1 MSFLF
6 WYFPLINLVAF
17 SIIEVDKQLAI
28 QQKRRISERNLLFSS
43 AIGGTIGSGLAMLIF
58 RHKTSKISFLRKFF
72 IIGILQVFLVYF
84 YVIKSK
90 KLLLLITS
98 KVASGYAFAKAAGT
112 FDFLVSLHLK

>member
-17 SIIEVDKQLAI
+17 SIIGIDKRLAI

-58 RHKTSKISFLRKFF
+58 RHKTSKMSFLWKFF
-72 IIGILQVFLVYF
+72 IIGIIQVFLVYF

-90 KLLLLITS
+90 
-98 KVASGYAFAKAAGT
+98 
-112 FDFLVSLHLK
+112 

>member
-17 SIIEVDKQLAI
+17 STIGIDKRLAI
-28 QQKRRISERNLLFSS
+28 QQKRRVSELNLLFTSV
-43 AIGGTIGSGLAMLIF
+43 IGGTIGSGLAMLIF
-58 RHKTSKISFLRKFF
+58 RHKTSKMSFLWKFF

-90 KLLLLITS
+90 
-98 KVASGYAFAKAAGT
+98 
-112 FDFLVSLHLK
+112 

>member
-17 SIIEVDKQLAI
+17 SIIGIDKRLAI
-28 QQKRRISERNLLFSS
+28 QQKRRISERNLLLSS

-58 RHKTSKISFLRKFF
+58 RHKTSKMSFLWKFF

-90 KLLLLITS
+90 
-98 KVASGYAFAKAAGT
+98 
-112 FDFLVSLHLK
+112 

>member
-1 MSFLF
+1 MSSLF

-17 SIIEVDKQLAI
+17 SIIGVDKQLAI

-58 RHKTSKISFLRKFF
+58 RHKTSKISFLWKFC
-72 IIGILQVFLVYF
+72 IIGILQVFLVYC

-90 KLLLLITS
+90 
-98 KVASGYAFAKAAGT
+98 
-112 FDFLVSLHLK
+112 

>member
-17 SIIEVDKQLAI
+17 IIIGVDKQLAI

-58 RHKTSKISFLRKFF
+58 RHKTSKMSFLWKFF

-90 KLLLLITS
+90 
-98 KVASGYAFAKAAGT
+98 
-112 FDFLVSLHLK
+112 

>member
-1 MSFLF
+1 LFPFILAKALSLGQNPLFMSFLF

-17 SIIEVDKQLAI
+17 SIIGIDKRLAI
-28 QQKRRISERNLLFSS
+28 QQKRRVSERNLLLSS

-58 RHKTSKISFLRKFF
+58 RHKTSKMSFLWKFF

-90 KLLLLITS
+90 
-98 KVASGYAFAKAAGT
+98 
-112 FDFLVSLHLK
+112 